1 MKAVAYQQDRVLQD
15 IDLPI
20 PEPGPH
26 DLLVEIKAVA
36 INPVDNKIRQRIVP
50 EAGEWQVLGW
60 DAAGIVCQVGER
72 VSLFKPGDEV
82 FYAGAIDRPGC
93 FSEYH
98 RVDERIVGRKPT
110 TLRFEE
116 AAALPLTAI
125 TAWELLFDRLSVNS
139 DSTGSLLILA
149 AAGGV
154 GSLLTQLAH
163 HLTGLHVIATA
174 SREESRNW
182 IKNLG
187 ADYVIDHHHPL
198 LPQINH
204 LDFDAVDRVA
214 SLSHTDQHFTELI
227 DCLIPQGKLALID
240 DPEDIDIRLLKR
252 KSLSLHWEFMYTR
265 SLFQTSDMIE
275 QHHLLNQIAKLIDA
289 GVLKSTLKH
298 NAGTLN
304 AENLE
309 QALAALNRGH
319 NTGKTILT
327 LGGCRI

>member
-15 IDLPI
+15 IELAT

-36 INPVDNKIRQRIVP
+36 INPVDNKIRQRIIP

-60 DAAGIVCQVGER
+60 DAAGIVRRVGDR
-72 VSLFKPGDEV
+72 VSLFKAGDEV

-98 RVDERIVGRKPT
+98 LVDERITGLKPR
-110 TLRFEE
+110 TLSFRE
-116 AAALPLTAI
+116 ACTLPLTGI
-125 TAWELLFDRLSVNS
+125 TAWELLFNRLSV
-139 DSTGSLLILA
+139 DRDTPGSLLILA

-163 HLTGLHVIATA
+163 HLTELQVIATA

-187 ADYVIDHHHPL
+187 ADFVIDHHHPL

-204 LDFDAVDRVA
+204 LDFDEIDWIA
-214 SLSHTDQHFTELI
+214 SLSHTGQHFHELV
-227 DCLIPQGKLALID
+227 DCLKPQGKLGLID
-240 DPEDIDIRLLKR
+240 DPQGIDINLLKR

-265 SLFQTSDMIE
+265 SLYQTADMIE
-275 QHHLLNQIAKLIDA
+275 QHRLLNQIAKLVDA

-298 NAGTLN
+298 AAGALN
-304 AENLE
+304 AKNLE
-309 QALAALNRGH
+309 LALSTLSEGH
-319 NTGKTILT
+319 NTGKTVLT
-327 LGGCRI
+327 VATT

>member
-1 MKAVAYQQDRVLQD
+1 MMKAVAYQQDRVLQD
-15 IDLPI
+15 IELPT

-26 DLLVEIKAVA
+26 DLLVEIRAVA

-50 EAGEWQVLGW
+50 EAGDWRVLGW
-60 DAAGIVCQVGER
+60 DAAGIVRQVGDR

-93 FSEYH
+93 FCQYH
-98 RVDERIVGRKPT
+98 LVDERIVGQKPA

-116 AAALPLTAI
+116 AAALPLTSI

-139 DSTGSLLILA
+139 DSSGSLLILA

-163 HLTGLHVIATA
+163 HLTELDVIATV
-174 SREESRNW
+174 SRDESRNW

-187 ADYVIDHHHPL
+187 ADYVIDHHHAL

-204 LDFDAVDRVA
+204 LGFDTVDRVA
-214 SLSHTDQHFTELI
+214 SLSHTDQHFSELI
-227 DCLIPQGKLALID
+227 NCLTPQGKLALID
-240 DPEDIDIRLLKR
+240 DPENIDIKLLKP

-265 SLFQTSDMIE
+265 SLFKTADIIE

-289 GVLKSTLKH
+289 GVLKSTIKH
-298 NAGTLN
+298 HAGMLN
-304 AENLE
+304 AHNLE
-309 QALAALNRGH
+309 QALSTLSQGH

-327 LGGCRI
+327 LD